1 MIPKPPDHPT
11 DTLSFAL
18 EADEEEFAE
27 LHGLLACAPVAV
39 RDGFVEQVMVSL
51 AREEERLDGLLKQE
65 AVPVRVGFVD
75 EVMANLP
82 DAHWARHRR
91 APWAVA
97 VAATVLLGLV
107 AALLLGRSS
116 ETSLVTGLLASVG
129 DLLAVSLA
137 AGAGFLGAS
146 WGGLRTVASEAMQGS
161 PVSLALLAGLAA
173 AFGGTL
179 YSLLRRRRAARVG
192 VDPRDRL

>member
-1 MIPKPPDHPT
+1 MIPKPPDNPA

-51 AREEERLDGLLKQE
+51 VREEERLDGLLKPE
-65 AVPVRVGFVD
+65 AVPVRIGFVD
-75 EVMANLP
+75 EVMAKLP
-82 DAHWARHRR
+82 PADWARQPS
-91 APWAVA
+91 APWAAA

-116 ETSLVTGLLASVG
+116 ETSLVTGLLASIG
-129 DLLAVSLA
+129 DLLAASLA

-146 WGGLRTVASEAMQGS
+146 WSGLRTVAIEAMQGS
-161 PVSLALLAGLAA
+161 PVSLALLAGMAA

-179 YSLLRRRRAARVG
+179 YTLLRRRRAARVSI
-192 VDPRDRL
+192 DSRDRS

>member
-1 MIPKPPDHPT
+1 MIPNPPDNPA

-27 LHGLLACAPVAV
+27 LHGLLACAPIAV
-39 RDGFVEQVMVSL
+39 RDGFVEQVMRSL
-51 AREEERLDGLLKQE
+51 AREEERLDGLLMQQ
-65 AVPVRVGFVD
+65 AVPVREGFAD
-75 EVMANLP
+75 EVMARLP
-82 DAHWARHRR
+82 DADWARHRS
-91 APWAVA
+91 APWAAA
-97 VAATVLLGLV
+97 VAATGLLGLA

-116 ETSLVTGLLASVG
+116 ETSLVTGLLAAIG

-161 PVSLALLAGLAA
+161 PVSVALLAAMVV
-173 AFGGTL
+173 AFAGTL
-179 YSLLRRRRAARVG
+179 YSLLRRRRAARVSIDG
-192 VDPRDRL
+192 RDRS